1 MQKIFQISLRAFC
14 VEPGILK
21 AKGVR
26 ELKAKGWA
34 ITLGVGAAAG
44 AVAVM
49 MLPKQSTARKLVNK
63 AACAVENAATNV
75 SDKLMNKMD
84 M

>member
-1 MQKIFQISLRAFC
+1 MNM
-14 VEPGILK
+14 
-21 AKGVR
+21 KG
-26 ELKAKGWA
+26 LA
-34 ITLGVGAAAG
+34 ITMGIGAAAG

-63 AACAVENAATNV
+63 AACAVEDAAYTV
-75 SDKLMNKMD
+75 TDKISSKLD

>member
-1 MQKIFQISLRAFC
+1 MQM
-14 VEPGILK
+14 
-21 AKGVR
+21 
-26 ELKAKGWA
+26 KGWA
-34 ITLGVGAAAG
+34 ITMGIGAAAG

-63 AACAVENAATNV
+63 AADKVEGAVQQVT
-75 SDKLMNKMD
+75 DKVAGKMD